1 TNAYQK
7 INDQKNQINPFFILS
22 YLAQKNGYILNPD
35 INERYGIIINY
46 AYCVQAIRKDLD
58 KAKILYEEALTL
70 IEKEAPLHI
79 EEFKIFPLLQI
90 SEIEI
95 QRRNYSEAEFLF
107 REIKELGNKV
117 DGDEFFLNYF
127 LIHGRYS
134 LQIGDHFTANQ
145 LFIEAYEYY
154 LTTDLPH

>member
-1 TNAYQK
+1 
-7 INDQKNQINPFFILS
+7 
-22 YLAQKNGYILNPD
+22 
-35 INERYGIIINY
+35 
-46 AYCVQAIRKDLD
+46 
-58 KAKILYEEALTL
+58 
-70 IEKEAPLHI
+70 
-79 EEFKIFPLLQI
+79 FKIFPLLQI

-154 LTTDLPH
+154 LTTDLPHKNAFYRTLAIKAAESHIALDNVEKAGEILIQITPQMKKRKDRAEY